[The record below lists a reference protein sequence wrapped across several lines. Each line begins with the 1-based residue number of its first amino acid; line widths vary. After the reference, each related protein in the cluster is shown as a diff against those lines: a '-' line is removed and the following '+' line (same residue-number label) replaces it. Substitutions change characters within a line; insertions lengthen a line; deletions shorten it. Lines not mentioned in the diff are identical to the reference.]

1 MLIRPDFIFYYWIFV
16 WFLLYWFKI
25 TKYNPKFLLILGI
38 LENLLTI
45 GLTVYYKT
53 NVFYIV
59 YFIIVLFFMKVL
71 PLYLVWNNKNNIR
84 DLKRSVLIYI
94 FYNFWL
100 KYNKTDFLTIHK
112 SILRSIIGEKNETP
126 ILCLISKFSS
136 KYLTKY
142 ITK

>member
-1 MLIRPDFIFYYWIFV
+1 MLIRPDFIFYYWIFI

-53 NVFYIV
+53 NVFYII
-59 YFIIVLFFMKVL
+59 YFIVVLFFMKVL

-126 ILCLISKFSS
+126 ILCLISKISS
-136 KYLTKY
+136 KYLTK
-142 ITK
+142 